1 MKIIDIIIFLIPVVS
16 GYAMSIICPMKKGDA
31 GSSVPSRPPGW
42 VFGIVWPILYLLIGL
57 AWVQLRKQKDQQMVD
72 LLFGLLVFALNT
84 WIVVYSCKKKK
95 KSALYVILISLVI
108 SMALWG
114 YSVGTNQM
122 FYLTPLVVWLLF
134 ATMLNFTEV
143 NNIN

>member
-1 MKIIDIIIFLIPVVS
+1 
-16 GYAMSIICPMKKGDA
+16 MSIICPMKKGDA